1 MRFKYYM
8 RGLGTGI
15 ILATLLFTVG
25 NHFGSVA
32 KEEPVQAVAEETA
45 EETVE
50 EPAGEEVV
58 EETIEEP
65 AEEPVA
71 EQEQTEEETV
81 KESTEANPE
90 EPVDETV
97 KYISFTVR
105 GGDSSEIVSSNL
117 HEAGII
123 DSVDNFNKY
132 LKTVGLD
139 HKIQAGTFYVKVGS
153 SYDDLAA
160 LLVNKDARTT
170 TPPKN
175 E

>member
-8 RGLGTGI
+8 RGLGTGV

-32 KEEPVQAVAEETA
+32 KEEPV
-45 EETVE
+45 E
-50 EPAGEEVV
+50 EPV
-58 EETIEEP
+58 EETIEESTDTDNETVT
-65 AEEPVA
+65 EEPEAIEA
-71 EQEQTEEETV
+71 EDV
-81 KESTEANPE
+81 KEEDVKEEAETEVTEE

-97 KYISFTVR
+97 KYVSFTVH

-139 HKIQAGTFYVKVGS
+139 HKIQAGTFYVKVDS

>member
-8 RGLGTGI
+8 RGLGTGV
-15 ILATLLFTVG
+15 ILATLLFTIG

-32 KEEPVQAVAEETA
+32 KEEPVQEVAEET
-45 EETVE
+45 V
-50 EPAGEEVV
+50 GKEVV
-58 EETIEEP
+58 EETVEEP

-71 EQEQTEEETV
+71 EQEQNEEETV

-105 GGDSSEIVSSNL
+105 GGDSSEIISSNL

>member
-8 RGLGTGI
+8 RGLGTGV

-32 KEEPVQAVAEETA
+32 KEEPV

-50 EPAGEEVV
+50 EIIG
-58 EETIEEP
+58 ETIEESTDTGSETVT
-65 AEEPVA
+65 EEPEAIEA
-71 EQEQTEEETV
+71 EDV
-81 KESTEANPE
+81 KEEAEAEVTEE

-97 KYISFTVR
+97 KYVSFTVH

-139 HKIQAGTFYVKVGS
+139 HKIQAGTFYVKVDS

>member
-8 RGLGTGI
+8 RGLGTGV
-15 ILATLLFTVG
+15 ILATLLFTIG
-25 NHFGSVA
+25 NHFGASA
-32 KEEPVQAVAEETA
+32 KEEPAVEITEEVAEEATEETVDETAGETQEEVKDEPAEEKIEETVDETA
-45 EETVE
+45 EEPADE
-50 EPAGEEVV
+50 EDV
-58 EETIEEP
+58 
-65 AEEPVA
+65 
-71 EQEQTEEETV
+71 
-81 KESTEANPE
+81 
-90 EPVDETV
+90 TV
-97 KYISFTVR
+97 KYVSFTVH

-117 HEAGII
+117 HEAGLI

-139 HKIQAGTFYVKVGS
+139 HKIQAGTFYVKVDS

-160 LLVNKDARTT
+160 LLVNKEARTT

>member
-8 RGLGTGI
+8 RGLGTGV
-15 ILATLLFTVG
+15 ILATLLFTVS

-32 KEEPVQAVAEETA
+32 KEEPA
-45 EETVE
+45 
-50 EPAGEEVV
+50 
-58 EETIEEP
+58 EETIEESTDTDNETVT
-65 AEEPVA
+65 EEPEAIEA
-71 EQEQTEEETV
+71 EDV
-81 KESTEANPE
+81 KEEDIKEEAETEVTEE

-97 KYISFTVR
+97 KYVSFTVH

-139 HKIQAGTFYVKVGS
+139 HKIQAGTFYVKMDS

>member
-8 RGLGTGI
+8 RGLGAGV
-15 ILATLLFTVG
+15 ILATLLFTIG
-25 NHFGSVA
+25 NHFGASA
-32 KEEPVQAVAEETA
+32 KEEPAVEVAEEVAEEATEETVDETA
-45 EETVE
+45 GETQEEVKDEPAEEKIEETVE
-50 EPAGEEVV
+50 EPADTSADEEDV
-58 EETIEEP
+58 
-65 AEEPVA
+65 
-71 EQEQTEEETV
+71 
-81 KESTEANPE
+81 
-90 EPVDETV
+90 TV
-97 KYISFTVR
+97 KYVSFTVH

-117 HEAGII
+117 HEAGLI

-139 HKIQAGTFYVKVGS
+139 HKIQAGTFYVKVDS

-160 LLVNKDARTT
+160 LLVNKEARTT